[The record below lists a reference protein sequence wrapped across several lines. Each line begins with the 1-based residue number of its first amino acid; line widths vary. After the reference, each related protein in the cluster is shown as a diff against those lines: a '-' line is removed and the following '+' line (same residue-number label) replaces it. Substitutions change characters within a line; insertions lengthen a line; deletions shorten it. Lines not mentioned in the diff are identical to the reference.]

1 MSLADARRVHFVG
14 IGGAGMSAIAKVLLE
29 RGFTVTGSDF
39 KRSRAAMML
48 EAMGAPVNV
57 GHDATL
63 VDGADLVVISTAI
76 PERNPE
82 LVRARETGIEVMSRG
97 GALAAILND
106 FESIVVAGTH
116 GKTTTTSMIVSVLHA
131 ADRDP
136 TYLVGGGLNDAG
148 TNARLG
154 RDRSAV
160 VESDESDGSFLLL
173 EPHIAVVTNVEAD
186 HLDHWGSFAA
196 IKEGFKSFLDAVA
209 SGGSAVLPAG
219 HFLDDYEPAPG
230 VELCTFGDGGDVEAS
245 DVVASSAGMNFG
257 LCHRGERAPVA
268 LRVPGRHNVANAL
281 AAAGAC
287 LRAGLG
293 LDAVARG
300 LGDYRGV
307 ERRFQIRGN
316 AAGVTVIDDYA
327 HHPTEVAATLEA
339 ARGGAW
345 RRVVAVFQPHRY
357 SRTQAL
363 FAEFGGAFGDADRIV
378 VTDVYGAGEQP
389 VPGVSG
395 KLVADAVCAK
405 LPGRA
410 VAYLPHHDELIGYL
424 RGSARPGDA
433 VLTLGAGDIGGLGE
447 ELLAELD
454 GNGRGSDERAPRI
467 P

>member
-1 MSLADARRVHFVG
+1 MRLTGAHRVHFVG

-29 RGFTVTGSDF
+29 RGFTVTGSDL
-39 KRSRAAMML
+39 KRSRAATML
-48 EAMGAPVNV
+48 EAMGAPIHI
-57 GHDATL
+57 GHYAPL
-63 VDGADLVVISTAI
+63 VDGADLVVISSAI

-82 LVRARETGIEVMSRG
+82 LMRARETGIEVMSRG
-97 GALAAILND
+97 GALAALLND
-106 FESIVVAGTH
+106 LASIVVAGTH

-154 RDRSAV
+154 RDQIAV

-173 EPHIAVVTNVEAD
+173 EPHIAVITNVEAD
-186 HLDHWGSFAA
+186 HLDHWGSFDA
-196 IKEGFKSFLDAVA
+196 IKEGFKSFLGAVA
-209 SGGSAVLPAG
+209 SGGSVVLPAG
-219 HFLDDYEPAPG
+219 ELLDGYKPAPG
-230 VELCTFGDGGDVEAS
+230 VELCTFGDGGDVDANE
-245 DVVASSAGMNFG
+245 VQPSATGVNFS
-257 LCHRGERAPVA
+257 LSYRGEQALLA
-268 LRVPGRHNVANAL
+268 LRVPGRHNVVNAL
-281 AAAGAC
+281 ATAGAC

-293 LDAVARG
+293 LDAIARG
-300 LGDYRGV
+300 LGEYRGV

-339 ARGGAW
+339 ARTGPW

-357 SRTQAL
+357 SRTRAL
-363 FAEFGGAFGDADRIV
+363 FTEFGGAFGDADRIV
-378 VTDVYGAGEQP
+378 VTDVYGAGEEP

-395 KLVADAVCAK
+395 KLVADAVCAR

-410 VAYLPHHDELIGYL
+410 VAYLPRHDELIGYL
-424 RGSARPGDA
+424 RGSARAGDA

-454 GNGRGSDERAPRI
+454 GTPAVPTSARL
-467 P
+467 